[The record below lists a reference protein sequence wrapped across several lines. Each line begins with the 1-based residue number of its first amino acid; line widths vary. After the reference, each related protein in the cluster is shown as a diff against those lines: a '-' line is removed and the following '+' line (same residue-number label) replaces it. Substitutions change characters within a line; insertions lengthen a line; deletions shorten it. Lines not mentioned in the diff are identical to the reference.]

1 MKTKIL
7 SLSVALVFALP
18 IGMAHAASERESLEI
33 LRQTTVNL
41 IEGLVEQ
48 GVFTREKADAM
59 IKAAEK
65 KAAATAKAEA
75 QAAPG
80 RVRVQY
86 VPEHV
91 KSEIREQIKQEVLAQ
106 AKTERWAEPN
116 AIPSWLDSIK
126 WEGDLRLRYQVDDF
140 ASGNTKPMNSD
151 GASGYVWD
159 SYEDL
164 MAVSGFS
171 AVDPNAT
178 TRAADFAKVNSRGEP
193 TGNTTEKRERFRL
206 RARLGMLAKVSE
218 SWSGGIRLAT
228 GSATDRVS
236 TNQTLGQDW
245 NKYTLLVDRAFL
257 KYDPVEWLSISGGR
271 IPNPWFSTDLVWDE
285 DLNFEGM
292 VASWKPILDNGTI
305 KPFLTVGAFPLKEE
319 NPPASSGRW
328 MHGVQ
333 AGTQWDFNSDTRL
346 KVGLAWYGFKDF
358 EGRVESDSSLDL
370 SGGPTG
376 PAIAPSYGQYEYSS
390 KLRQKGNTLFRTNA
404 PSDSG
409 TTSYWGLASKFRP
422 VSLTA
427 SLDLAHFDP
436 LHVILTAD
444 WVKNTAFDRSEIA
457 TRTQGRVNLT
467 DGKSNGYQYKLTV
480 GMPQLKEARDWQVS
494 MAYRYLGSDAVVDA
508 FTDSDFG
515 GGGTNLKGYTLGL
528 QYAVDRNAVVGLRWL
543 SADQIDSF
551 APGAD
556 YKFSLDVL
564 QADVNVRF

>member
-18 IGMAHAASERESLEI
+18 MGMAHAASERESLEI
-33 LRQTTVNL
+33 LRQTTINL

-65 KAAATAKAEA
+65 KAAATAQAEA
-75 QAAPG
+75 QATPG

-91 KSEIREQIKQEVLAQ
+91 KNEIREQIKQEVLAQ

-140 ASGNTKPMNSD
+140 ARDNTRPVDYVFASD
-151 GASGYVWD
+151 
-159 SYEDL
+159 EDYFSVGGPGGL
-164 MAVSGFS
+164 GFGS
-171 AVDPNAT
+171 ADPNKL
-178 TRAADFAKVNSRGEP
+178 TRAADFSRVNSLGEP
-193 TGNTTEKRERFRL
+193 TGNTTKNRERFRL
-206 RARLGMLAKVSE
+206 RARLGLLAKVSD

-245 NKYTLLVDRAFL
+245 NRYTMLVDRAFL
-257 KYDPVEWLSISGGR
+257 KYDPVEWLTISGGR
-271 IPNPWFSTDLVWDE
+271 MPNPWFSTDLVWDE

-292 VASWKPILDNGTI
+292 AASWKPVFDNGSI
-305 KPFLTVGAFPLKEE
+305 KPFLTVGAFPIKEE

-333 AGTQWDFNSDTRL
+333 AGTQWDANPNTRL
-346 KVGLAWYGFKDF
+346 KVGLAWYGFRDF
-358 EGRVESDSSLDL
+358 EGRVESDASLD
-370 SGGPTG
+370 PITFR
-376 PAIAPSYGQYEYSS
+376 PMATDYGQYEYGNR
-390 KLRQKGNTLFRTNA
+390 LRQKGNTLFRTNA
-404 PSDSG
+404 LADRG
-409 TTSYWGLASKFRP
+409 NASYWGLASKFRP
-422 VSLTA
+422 LNLTA
-427 SLDLAHFDP
+427 SLDLAQFDP
-436 LHVILTAD
+436 VHVILTAD
-444 WVKNTAFDRSEIA
+444 WVKNTAFDRKEILS
-457 TRTQGRVNLT
+457 RTQGRVDLK
-467 DGKSNGYQYKLTV
+467 DGKSTGYQYKLTV
-480 GMPQLKEARDWQVS
+480 GMPRLKDARDWQVS

-515 GGGTNLKGYTLGL
+515 GGGTNLKGYTLGF

-551 APGAD
+551 APGAGL
-556 YKFSLDVL
+556 KFSLDVL

>member
-7 SLSVALVFALP
+7 SLAVATAFVFPVGIAN
-18 IGMAHAASERESLEI
+18 AASERESLEI
-33 LRQTTVNL
+33 LRQTTINL

-75 QAAPG
+75 QTAPG

-91 KSEIREQIKQEVLAQ
+91 KNEIREQIKQEVLAQ

-171 AVDPNAT
+171 AVDPNAM
-178 TRAADFAKVNSRGEP
+178 TRAADFAKVNSKGEP

-245 NKYTLLVDRAFL
+245 NKYTLTVDRAYL
-257 KYDPVEWLSISGGR
+257 KYDPVEWLTISGGR

-292 VASWKPILDNGTI
+292 AATWKPVLDNGAI

-333 AGTQWDFNSDTRL
+333 AGAQWDLSSDTRL
-346 KVGLAWYGFKDF
+346 KFGLAWYGFKDF
-358 EGRVESDSSLDL
+358 EGRVESDDSLDL
-370 SGGPTG
+370 LGSFEPVS
-376 PAIAPSYGQYEYSS
+376 ANYGQYEYSS

-404 PSDSG
+404 SLDAG
-409 TTSYWGLASKFRP
+409 NTSYWGLASKFRP
-422 VSLTA
+422 INLTA
-427 SLDLAHFDP
+427 SVDLAHFDP
-436 LHVILTAD
+436 VHVILTAD
-444 WVKNTAFDRSEIA
+444 WVRNTAFDRNEIA
-457 TRTQGRVNLT
+457 TRTQGRVNLS
-467 DGKSNGYQYKLTV
+467 DGDDKGYQYKLTV
-480 GMPQLKEARDWQVS
+480 GMPKLKEARDWQVS

-551 APGAD
+551 APSAD

>member
-7 SLSVALVFALP
+7 SLSVAFVFALP
-18 IGMAHAASERESLEI
+18 MGMAHAASERESLEI
-33 LRQTTVNL
+33 LRQTTINL

-75 QAAPG
+75 QATPG

-91 KSEIREQIKQEVLAQ
+91 KNEIREQIKQEVLAQ

-126 WEGDLRLRYQVDDF
+126 WEGDLRLRYQTDDF
-140 ASGNTKPMNSD
+140 VSD
-151 GASGYVWD
+151 NATAADYAWESWETD
-159 SYEDL
+159 
-164 MAVSGFS
+164 MATGGFS
-171 AVDPNAT
+171 AVDPNAL
-178 TRAADFAKVNSRGEP
+178 TRAADFAKVNSKGEP
-193 TGNTTEKRERFRL
+193 TGNASEKRDRFRL

-245 NKYTLLVDRAFL
+245 NRYTLLVDRAFL
-257 KYDPVEWLSISGGR
+257 KYDPAEWLTISGGR

-292 VASWKPILDNGTI
+292 AASWKPVFDNGAI

-346 KVGLAWYGFKDF
+346 KVGLAWYSFKDF
-358 EGRVESDSSLDL
+358 EGRVESDSSLYL
-370 SGGPTG
+370 VAGPDYGT
-376 PAIAPSYGQYEYSS
+376 PIAANYGQYEYGS

-404 PSDSG
+404 ALDTGS
-409 TTSYWGLASKFRP
+409 TSYWGLASKFRP
-422 VSLTA
+422 INLTA
-427 SLDLAHFDP
+427 SVDLAQFDP
-436 LHVILTAD
+436 VHVILTAD
-444 WVKNTAFDRSEIA
+444 WVKNTAFDRNEIA

-467 DGKSNGYQYKLTV
+467 DGKSTGYQYKLTV
-480 GMPQLKEARDWQVS
+480 GMPKLEVARDWQVS
-494 MAYRYLGSDAVVDA
+494 FAYRYLGSDAVVDA

-515 GGGTNLKGYTLGL
+515 GGGTNLKGYTIGL
-528 QYAVDRNAVVGLRWL
+528 QYALDRNAVVGLRWL
-543 SADQIDSF
+543 SADQIESF
-551 APGAD
+551 APGTGLS
-556 YKFSLDVL
+556 YSLDVL

>member
-1 MKTKIL
+1 MKYRKTYSGVML
-7 SLSVALVFALP
+7 ACCVVATPVYADD
-18 IGMAHAASERESLEI
+18 ERASLEL
-33 LRQTTVNL
+33 LRQTTLNL
-41 IEGLVEQ
+41 IETLVEA
-48 GVFTREKADAM
+48 GALPREKADALV
-59 IKAAEK
+59 KKAEK
-65 KAAATAKAEA
+65 DAAKKLAAKKSDTP
-75 QAAPG
+75 AP
-80 RVRVQY
+80 VRVQY
-86 VPEHV
+86 VPEVV
-91 KSEIREQIKQEVLAQ
+91 KNEIREQIKQEVLAQ

-140 ASGNTKPMNSD
+140 GDDNATPFDYASAAKTNTYPIR
-151 GASGYVWD
+151 
-159 SYEDL
+159 
-164 MAVSGFS
+164 
-171 AVDPNAT
+171 VDPT
-178 TRAADFAKVNSRGEP
+178 GQTRAADFAKVNSQAEP
-193 TGNTTEKRERFRL
+193 TANTTEKRERFRV
-206 RARLGMLAKVSE
+206 RARLGMLGKVSE
-218 SWSGGIRLAT
+218 SWSGGVRLAT
-228 GSATDRVS
+228 GSSTDRVS

-245 NKYTLLVDRAFL
+245 NKYSFLVDRAYL
-257 KYDPVEWLSISGGR
+257 KYDPVEWLSITGGR
-271 IPNPWFSTDLVWDE
+271 MPNPWFSTDLVWDE
-285 DLNFEGM
+285 DLNFEG
-292 VASWKPILDNGTI
+292 VAATWKPVLDNGAI

-319 NPPASSGRW
+319 NPPANKGRW

-333 AGTQWDFNSDTRL
+333 AGTQWDLSSDTRL
-346 KVGLAWYGFKDF
+346 KFGLAWYGFKDF
-358 EGRVESDSSLDL
+358 EGRVESNDSLWE
-370 SGGPTG
+370 PTPG
-376 PAIAPSYGQYEYSS
+376 VFVPFAANYGHYEYGTN
-390 KLRQKGNTLFRTNA
+390 LRQKGNTLFVTNA
-404 PSDSG
+404 NLDQSA
-409 TTSYWGLASKFRP
+409 TTYWGLASKFRP

-427 SLDLAHFDP
+427 SVDLAHFDP
-436 LHVILTAD
+436 VHVILTAD

-480 GMPQLKEARDWQVS
+480 GMPQLKDARDWQVS